1 MGELDDLEQGF
12 WRDGRMK
19 LERRPH
25 SSIQGMGHVRNLW
38 SSRMVRPGNRT
49 VSGGGMSSPCWAL
62 GVRLVRKGMAS
73 SQPSVIASVMS
84 PNRRSISSRAFSWGT
99 ACGIV
104 TMLLGTG
111 GGASWLRTTSS
122 HGDISP
128 ASCCRRERSGQDGGV
143 WYKREN
149 SEAATRVCSGF
160 FSERNNGQKEMVS
173 STSRSVTTSWQS
185 RGSVSFQRGG
195 NQSSYTEG
203 AAFNAYPS
211 WACGPCQDTGQAVW
225 WDLIGQSKKIPGTA
239 ENPLQENTN
248 FLSHAC
254 IHVVTWPSVA

>member
-38 SSRMVRPGNRT
+38 SSRIVRPGNRT

-149 SEAATRVCSGF
+149 SEAATRVCSGS
-160 FSERNNGQKEMVS
+160 FSDRNNGQKKMVS
-173 STSRSVTTSWQS
+173 STSRVSHHELAVS
-185 RGSVSFQRGG
+185 RQCLLPEGRKPIILHGRGSFQRLSILGLW
-195 NQSSYTEG
+195 SLPRHG
-203 AAFNAYPS
+203 ASGVVGLDWP
-211 WACGPCQDTGQAVW
+211 
-225 WDLIGQSKKIPGTA
+225 I
-239 ENPLQENTN
+239 QENTRN
-248 FLSHAC
+248 SRKSPARNTNLLSHAC
-254 IHVVTWPSVA
+254 MHVVTWPSVA

>member
-12 WRDGRMK
+12 WRDARMK

-128 ASCCRRERSGQDGGV
+128 ASCCCRERSGQDGGV

-149 SEAATRVCSGF
+149 SEAATRVCSGV
-160 FSERNNGQKEMVS
+160 FSERNNGRKKMVS

-195 NQSSYTEG
+195 NQSSYAEG
-203 AAFNAYPS
+203 AAFNTNPS

-239 ENPLQENTN
+239 ENPCKKHE